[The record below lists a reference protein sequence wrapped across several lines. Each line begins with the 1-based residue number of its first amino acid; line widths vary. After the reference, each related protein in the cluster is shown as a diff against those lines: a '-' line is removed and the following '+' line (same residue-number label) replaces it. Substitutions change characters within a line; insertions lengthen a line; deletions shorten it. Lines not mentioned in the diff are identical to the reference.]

1 MRKIGILSFSAAAIT
16 IALLSAFLEKP
27 ASLACSRPV
36 PALYVRPFPALHA
49 RPDPGQPLRTRADR
63 GPATP
68 YPLIYPAYFG
78 NRINT
83 REDNPLT
90 MEGVAL
96 GRRLFYEKRLSVNNT
111 ISCGTCHQ
119 QQHAFTDGRPFSLG
133 FDGTPTKRNSMSLA
147 NLLWVRHFFWDGRA
161 ASLEAQAMIPL
172 TDPHE
177 MGQPMDSSIHK
188 LEETGSYGPLFAA
201 AFGTDSITHDHIL
214 MALTQFERT
223 LISANA
229 PYDKYIRGEYQ
240 FDPSEKRGLD
250 LFFGNTQVAM
260 GDRSTGILPR
270 SAGCG
275 NCHGGPKTFNETYH
289 NNGLDRS
296 FKDSGRE
303 EVTGMSYDRGRFR
316 VVTLRNIA
324 LTAPYMHDGRFAT
337 LQEVIDHY
345 SDHVAPSETLSATLK
360 DTANMPTRLRLTLQ
374 EKSDLLAFLHTLTDT
389 AFINDPRFS
398 DPFVS
403 TSIKDKLLR
412 HR

>member
-1 MRKIGILSFSAAAIT
+1 MII
-16 IALLSAFLEKP
+16 LLSAFLQKP
-27 ASLACSRPV
+27 GPDLHRST
-36 PALYVRPFPALHA
+36 ALTSGA
-49 RPDPGQPLRTRADR
+49 RAGTGEP
-63 GPATP
+63 TP
-68 YPLIYPAYFG
+68 YPLLYPAYFG

-83 REDNPLT
+83 RDDNPLT
-90 MEGVAL
+90 NEGVYL
-96 GRRLFYEKRLSVNNT
+96 GRRLFYEKKLSANNT

-119 QQHAFTDGRPFSLG
+119 QQHAFTDGRTFSPG

-147 NLLWVRHFFWDGRA
+147 NLLWVRNFFWDGRA
-161 ASLEAQAMIPL
+161 GSLEAQAMIPL

-177 MGQPMDSSIHK
+177 MGQRMDSSIRK
-188 LEETGSYGPLFAA
+188 LQETGSYGPLFAA
-201 AFGTDSITHDHIL
+201 AFGTDSITHDHL
-214 MALTQFERT
+214 LKALTQFERT

-229 PYDKYIRGEYQ
+229 PYDRYIRGEYQ
-240 FDPSEKRGLD
+240 LDPAEKRGLD
-250 LFFGNTQVAM
+250 LFFGNTNAAM
-260 GDRSTGILPR
+260 GGGNAGMATR

-296 FKDSGRE
+296 FKDSGRA

-345 SDHVAPSETLSATLK
+345 SDHVEPSETLSATLK
-360 DTANMPTRLRLTLQ
+360 DTANVPNRLRLTKQ

-389 AFINDPRFS
+389 AFINDPRYS
-398 DPFVS
+398 DPFVE
-403 TSIKDKLLR
+403 TPVKDKIK
-412 HR
+412 